1 MLPAIEGEFGL
12 TDDQIGW
19 LGSAFMIVY
28 ALTSPFT
35 GYAVDRF
42 SRRVLIP
49 LGLGFWSL
57 ICAVDGVRE
66 ELTFNWFCFARPR
79 GWASRFI
86 SRRRCR

>member
-1 MLPAIEGEFGL
+1 MTQL
-12 TDDQIGW
+12 GW
-19 LGSAFMIVY
+19 LGSAFMVIY

-49 LGLGFWSL
+49 LGLAFWSV
-57 ICAVDGVRE
+57 ICASTALSQEFHAVR
-66 ELTFNWFCFARPR
+66 CSSARPR
-79 GWASRFI
+79 GWASRFT